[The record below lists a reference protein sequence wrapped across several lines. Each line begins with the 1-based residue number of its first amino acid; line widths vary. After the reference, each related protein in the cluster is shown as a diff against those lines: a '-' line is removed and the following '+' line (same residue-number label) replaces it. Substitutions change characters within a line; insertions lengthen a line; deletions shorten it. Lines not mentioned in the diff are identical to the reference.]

1 MSYPASLESG
11 SLQVVQR
18 IVTTLIVL
26 LLSRS
31 GFGDTAASLLDK
43 LPPPAAKKV
52 DFAIDIKPLLAKSC
66 FQCHG
71 ADKEE
76 AGLRVDVRKLA
87 MKGADSGPVILPGKS
102 AESRLIQLV
111 AGADHDVGRMPPEDA
126 GEALSAEQIG
136 LLRAWIDQGASW
148 PDSADSAIEVRKG
161 KDLWSLQAIHHP
173 NPPQTQSK
181 SWVRS
186 PIDSFILEKLE
197 HEHVVPSPEADPTT
211 LLRRVY
217 LDLTGLPPSPDD
229 VRSFL
234 ADHRSDAYERV
245 VDRLLESPHFG
256 ERWGRHW
263 LDLAHYAD
271 SDGYE
276 KDLGR
281 PFAWRYRDWVI
292 QAINED
298 MPFDEFTVQQ
308 LAGDLLTTKDPE
320 YEENAPVGSGFQRN
334 TLINKEGGVDP
345 EEDRVKRTIDRTN
358 TLGAVWLGLTVG
370 CANCHTHKYDPISQ
384 QEYFQL
390 YAFFNNL
397 REVDLPVAPSPKENN
412 EFQAVAEAKDKRET
426 YVHLRGDF
434 LSKGPPVMPQTLEAL
449 PPLHAR
455 GDRPDRLDLARWLV
469 SAEHPLTARVVVNR
483 VWQSYFGR
491 GIVATCED
499 FGTQGEAPSHPELL
513 DWLASDLRSN
523 GWRMKRLHR
532 LIVTSATYRQ
542 SSKARPELTDRDPY
556 NTWLARQNRLRVEA
570 EIIRDL
576 ALATAGLLNPEV
588 CGPSIHPPQPAG
600 VSDVTFDN
608 SAKWVESTGADRYR
622 RGLYIWFQRTSPY
635 PSLVGFDAPEAI
647 LPCTC
652 RDRSD
657 TPLQSL
663 TLLNDSVFV
672 ESTHATAQR
681 MMMQFPPS
689 AAEPDREMDERI
701 KFVYEV
707 ALSREP
713 LAVELAS
720 LRNLYA
726 GVRDHYRSNSIAA
739 KQLIASLPNNA
750 FLVGGLAHDDAS
762 AEMGACIAVARA
774 ILNLDEFITRE

>member
-1 MSYPASLESG
+1 MSY
-11 SLQVVQR
+11 QVNSETRKPR
-18 IVTTLIVL
+18 IVPGIVTILVVLI
-26 LLSRS
+26 LSS
-31 GFGDTAASLLDK
+31 PGVGDTPAAPLGK

-52 DFAIDIKPLLAKSC
+52 DFAIDIKPLLSKSC
-66 FQCHG
+66 FRCHG
-71 ADKEE
+71 AEKQE
-76 AGLRVDVRKLA
+76 AGLRIDVRKLA

-102 AESRLIQLV
+102 AQSRLIHLV
-111 AGADHDVGRMPPEDA
+111 AGIDQDVGRMPPEDA

-136 LLRAWIDQGASW
+136 LLRAWIDQGANW
-148 PDSADSAIEVRKG
+148 PDSADSGSEARKG
-161 KDLWSLQAIHHP
+161 KDLWSLRPIRHP
-173 NPPQTQSK
+173 APPPTRSK
-181 SWVRS
+181 GWVQN

-197 HEHVVPSPEADPTT
+197 HEHIAPSPAADRTT

-256 ERWGRHW
+256 ERWTRHW
-263 LDLAHYAD
+263 LDVAHYAD

-292 QAINED
+292 QAINAD
-298 MPFDEFTVQQ
+298 MPFDTFTVQQ

-320 YEENAPVGSGFQRN
+320 YDNNASVGSGFQRN

-397 REVDLPVAPSPKENN
+397 REVDQPVGSQRDEKNA
-412 EFQAVAEAKDKRET
+412 FQAVAEEMSRRET

-434 LSKGPPVMPQTLEAL
+434 LSKGPAVSPQALEAL

-455 GDRPDRLDLARWLV
+455 GQLPDRLDLARWLV

-483 VWQSYFGR
+483 VWQTYFGR

-499 FGTQGEAPSHPELL
+499 FGTQGETPSHSELL

-556 NTWLARQNRLRVEA
+556 NAWLARQNRLRVEA

-576 ALATAGLLNPEV
+576 ALATAGLLNPAV
-588 CGPSIHPPQPAG
+588 GGPSIHPPQPAG

-635 PSLVGFDAPEAI
+635 PSLVGFDAPESI

-672 ESTHATAQR
+672 ECTHAMARR
-681 MMMQFPPS
+681 MLAVSSPS
-689 AAEPDREMDERI
+689 AARSNHEIDERI
-701 KFVYEV
+701 RFAYEA

-713 LAVELAS
+713 LPVELAS
-720 LRNLYA
+720 LRTLYA
-726 GVRDHYRSNSIAA
+726 EARDHYRSEPNAA
-739 KQLIASLPNNA
+739 QQLIVSVPNSELLIGRLSHN
-750 FLVGGLAHDDAS
+750 DAS
-762 AEMGACIAVARA
+762 ADMGACVAVARV